1 MKNQSFNELA
11 IHTSKGSHIL
21 IAFVGSVGRIL
32 SISKGRDKFL
42 GLIQHMSDLYKKC
55 MIDYLSAYRTKEWPV
70 SVKNANSL
78 QQAIKEGR
86 KLLRLFKWIE
96 ELGKV
101 GSKIRV
107 KTKFIILLKVFRH
120 FIGICYYF
128 IDNSLWIIHIGII
141 FKHADVEI
149 LEKVKDALSLLRYL
163 FRMIIFSLTYNEKL
177 NHEKILINSLISS
190 HSVLKLNTYQ
200 SSVLDKAIGA
210 RSKRRFQTF
219 EMIINILRFLMLAKS
234 LKLPGFKHISSIFQS
249 ICGIV
254 SGTFSLFKLLTRNLK
269 N

>member
-107 KTKFIILLKVFRH
+107 KTKFIILLKVF
-120 FIGICYYF
+120 
-128 IDNSLWIIHIGII
+128 
-141 FKHADVEI
+141 
-149 LEKVKDALSLLRYL
+149 
-163 FRMIIFSLTYNEKL
+163 FSLDFDSNL
-177 NHEKILINSLISS
+177 ILIAFGVVYKEPSNLLDILIS
-190 HSVLKLNTYQ
+190 LMYG
-200 SSVLDKAIGA
+200 IP
-210 RSKRRFQTF
+210 
-219 EMIINILRFLMLAKS
+219 ICNILSVIAR
-234 LKLPGFKHISSIFQS
+234 PVDE
-249 ICGIV
+249 IV
-254 SGTFSLFKLLTRNLK
+254 DILVE
-269 N
+269 